1 MNSTCRHRF
10 FISRAQIKVFII
22 FEQIHYYKTD
32 IALGMALK
40 ETALL
45 EDEKHV
51 NIYSSTYEII
61 SKLIFKS
68 LSL

>member
-1 MNSTCRHRF
+1 
-10 FISRAQIKVFII
+10 
-22 FEQIHYYKTD
+22 
-32 IALGMALK
+32 MALK
-40 ETALL
+40 EMALL

-68 LSL
+68 ISL